1 MSNQRSSQQIEF
13 ASTVAAGTGG
23 WAGEPSN
30 APITLVVGQI
40 APRVVTPRD
49 MPTTTER
56 LRARWARTG
65 EGPALEARL
74 RAAEAELAR
83 RERARVERSRARDA
97 PDSDAT
103 TRRAGS
109 PSSRAVD
116 HAPPTPTRDV
126 VEDALAAARDATR
139 RDARRASALGDP
151 PPRDARASDS
161 DDDEVRAIE
170 AGCVEVRPP
179 TRPTL
184 PPDHL
189 DPADPIVRL
198 KNDANDALR
207 RGEHDLA
214 LALCDQALDALRRR
228 EHERDER
235 DESTESTESTAS
247 TASISVVPSSSSS
260 SSSSLRAVLL
270 SNRARVKLTLD
281 HPDFRGAAEDASAAT
296 KIRPEWPKPYR
307 ALADAHASLGS
318 WALAVAACRAGA
330 AAASAAG
337 DHSRPFDNLL
347 DDVAMRAAR
356 EGSAAGFYGRTVYVR
371 SAGEEAWLGRE
382 APENPAFDGDRR
394 APNDRES
401 NLGVGLSGAHDADDA
416 DARPDGSAP
425 PLHARSLAHA
435 MEMVR
440 DGDRVLLLRGVHN
453 GLGVTADVRHR
464 ILIRG
469 EGALREATL
478 DARSNSPAFR
488 ILRSCVIQNVE
499 IDFTGFC
506 EAIRV
511 EGDARV
517 TPLVE
522 RCAVTCSGD
531 DGVVVAGGAAPTFR
545 DCAIDARK
553 SGVRTA
559 DRSAPEFV
567 DCRLDSSTRTGL
579 RAHDASAP
587 TLRNCHV
594 ENNQHEG
601 VVAMDDAN
609 VALVECVIVDNRGP
623 GIDVSDRARV
633 VAERCRVRDNVGGVW
648 LWDDAAC
655 DVRGGIVQG
664 GSSHAVLCDERTAPA
679 FSDGAR
685 VEGVADTT
693 EDARPLVA
701 PGVDGTATIEHPETP
716 TALPPETGC
725 FKFEH
730 DVFDRKQ

>member
-1 MSNQRSSQQIEF
+1 MNQRSSQQIDF
-13 ASTVAAGTGG
+13 LDRAGARSDACRGR
-23 WAGEPSN
+23 AGEPS
-30 APITLVVGQI
+30 ITLAQI
-40 APRVVTPRD
+40 SPRVWPPRD

-65 EGPALEARL
+65 EGPALEAQL

-97 PDSDAT
+97 PEPDAT

-109 PSSRAVD
+109 PASRAGN

-126 VEDALAAARDATR
+126 VEEALAAARDATR
-139 RDARRASALGDP
+139 RDARRAAALGDP
-151 PPRDARASDS
+151 SPRDARACDS
-161 DDDEVRAIE
+161 DDDEVRAME
-170 AGCVEVRPP
+170 AGCVEVSPP

-207 RGEHDLA
+207 RGDHDLA
-214 LALCDQALDALRRR
+214 LALCDRALDALL
-228 EHERDER
+228 ERD
-235 DESTESTESTAS
+235 DEKDDDVEP
-247 TASISVVPSSSSS
+247 PSDSRSSDSRSS
-260 SSSSLRAVLL
+260 DSRSSDSRPFDSRRSSRSSCASSLRAVLL

-281 HPDFRGAAEDASAAT
+281 RPDFRGAADDASAAT
-296 KIRPEWPKPYR
+296 EIRPEWPKPYR

-337 DHSRPFDNLL
+337 DHSRPFDDIL

-382 APENPAFDGDRR
+382 APENPAFDASD
-394 APNDRES
+394 ET
-401 NLGVGLSGAHDADDA
+401 A
-416 DARPDGSAP
+416 DARLDDSDP
-425 PLHARSLAHA
+425 PVHARSLAHA
-435 MEMVR
+435 IEIAR

-453 GLGVTADVRHR
+453 GLGVTADVRRR
-464 ILIRG
+464 ILICG

-478 DARSNSPAFR
+478 DARANSPAFR

-499 IDFTGFC
+499 VDFTGFC

-517 TPLVE
+517 RPLVE

-531 DGVVVAGGAAPTFR
+531 DGAVIAGGAAPTFR
-545 DCAIDARK
+545 DCAIDARR

-559 DRSAPEFV
+559 DRSVPEFV
-567 DCRLDSSTRTGL
+567 DCCLNSSTRTGL

-594 ENNQHEG
+594 ENNHHEG
-601 VVAMDDAN
+601 VVAMDDAC
-609 VALVECVIVDNRGP
+609 VSLAECVIVDNRGP
-623 GIDVSDRARV
+623 GIDVSDRAKV
-633 VAERCRVRDNVGGVW
+633 VAERCRVRGNVGGVW

-664 GSSHAVLCDERTAPA
+664 GTSHAVLCDERTAPA
-679 FSDGAR
+679 FRDGAR
-685 VEGVADTT
+685 GEGVVDAT

-701 PGVDGTATIEHPETP
+701 PGVDGTTTLVHPDAP
-716 TALPPETGC
+716 TALPPESGC

-730 DVFDRKQ
+730 DMFDRKQ